1 MRKELFVYL
10 DFFNRINTSKFG
22 TTILLSGIKSKV
34 TSFKWKTKRKDHN
47 VSYDGSFT
55 NDTIEGCS
63 YHLDKSENLIY
74 DNVTYVT
81 LKIYIN
87 GAKEPII
94 SNTLTITAL
103 KRWYSYLEIL
113 LRITLYHYN
122 FGIC

>member
-1 MRKELFVYL
+1 M
-10 DFFNRINTSKFG
+10 
-22 TTILLSGIKSKV
+22 LSGIKSKV

-63 YHLDKSENLIY
+63 YHLDKNENLIY

-87 GAKEPII
+87 GAKEPTI